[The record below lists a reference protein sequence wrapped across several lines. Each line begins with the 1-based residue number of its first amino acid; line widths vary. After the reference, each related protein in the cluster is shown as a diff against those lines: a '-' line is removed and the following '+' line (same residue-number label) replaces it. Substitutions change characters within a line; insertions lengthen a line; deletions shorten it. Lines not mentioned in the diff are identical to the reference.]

1 MLEKIKLRCGIAK
14 QVTVYDEEIAG
25 YIDDARADLIDSG
38 VPPDQVETPDERIVT
53 AITLYVKA
61 NIGDDR
67 SDTEVYMDMYRKKV
81 FRLALVA
88 GEE

>member
-1 MLEKIKLRCGIAK
+1 MLEKIKLHCGIAK
-14 QVTVYDEEIAG
+14 QVTVYDKEITG
-25 YIDDARADLIDSG
+25 YIEDAKADLIDSG
-38 VPPDQVETPDERIVT
+38 VPRDQVETPDERIIT

-81 FRLALVA
+81 FRLALVS
-88 GEE
+88 EEE

>member
-14 QVTVYDEEIAG
+14 QITVYDEEISG
-25 YIDDARADLIDSG
+25 YIKDAKADMIDSG
-38 VPPDQVETPDERIVT
+38 VPPDLVEIPDERIVT

-81 FRLALVA
+81 FRLALVS
-88 GEE
+88 EEA

>member
-14 QVTVYDEEIAG
+14 QITVYYEEING
-25 YIDDARADLIDSG
+25 YIEDARADLIDSG
-38 VPPDQVETPDERIVT
+38 VPPDLVNTSDERIIT

-67 SDTEVYMDMYRKKV
+67 SDTEIYMDMYRKKV
-81 FRLALVA
+81 FRLALVS
-88 GEE
+88 EEV